1 MKASVVVT
9 TRNRKDDLRIALLSA
24 IDQSVN
30 PEIIVI
36 DDGSTDGT
44 DQMMQNEF
52 PFVLYKRFQES
63 KGYIVR
69 RNESA
74 SFATGDVIFSID
86 DDAEFSTPYVMEQSL
101 NELSESLVGAVA
113 IPYIEPHKLD
123 VLLQKAPDQEGVW
136 CIDRFIGTAHAV
148 RRDLFLKLGGYR
160 ENLIHQGE
168 EGDFCIRM
176 LDSGF
181 FVRLGNS
188 DPIIHHE
195 SPKRSYER
203 MDYYGCRNSILFL
216 WQNAPLPLLPLYML
230 GTTWN
235 CLKWTLI
242 PARLMTRIKGLCSGF
257 LSSFKAQRK
266 PVSIETFRLWRS
278 LGKCCTQ
285 LSQLTN

>member
-1 MKASVVVT
+1 MKATVVIATKNRMECLQRAIRSV
-9 TRNRKDDLRIALLSA
+9 LS
-24 IDQSVN
+24 QTLFS
-30 PEIIVI
+30 ELIVI
-36 DDGSTDGT
+36 DDGSTDET
-44 DQMMQNEF
+44 SRMITKEF
-52 PFVLYKRFQES
+52 PDVILFSHKIS
-63 KGYIVR
+63 KGYISR

-74 SFATGDVIFSID
+74 LLATGEFIFSID
-86 DDAEFSTPYVMEQSL
+86 DDAEFSTPYVMEQTLKDFS
-101 NELSESLVGAVA
+101 NSRVGAVA
-113 IPYIEPHKLD
+113 IPYIEPHKDD

-195 SPKRSYER
+195 SPKRCYKR

-216 WQNAPLPLLPLYML
+216 WQNAPLRFLPLYML

-257 LSSFKAQRK
+257 LSSFMAQRK
-266 PVSIETFRLWRS
+266 PVSVKTFQIWRS

-285 LSQLTN
+285 LSQLIH